1 MNRSNQSGDGSGQPG
16 YREQMGRWMIV
27 GAWLLLLALLTL
39 IFSQWMA
46 RQNNPNQH
54 LRAEADVR
62 GGTSVTLI
70 RNRAGH
76 YVAPG
81 DINGVGVDFLLDTG
95 ATFVAVPE
103 SVAQK
108 AGLVKGPVT
117 ESMTANGIAQSW
129 LTEID
134 EVRLGP
140 IVQRHVRATILPGM
154 AGDEV
159 LLGMNFL
166 RHLKLEQRG
175 DSLKISVP

>member
-1 MNRSNQSGDGSGQPG
+1 MNRSTQSDDSAGHQG
-16 YREQMGRWMIV
+16 YREKLGRWMIV

-39 IFSQWMA
+39 FFSRWID

-54 LRAEADVR
+54 LRAELDMR
-62 GGTSVTLI
+62 SGSSVILK

-81 DINGVGVDFLLDTG
+81 EINGVDVDFLLDTG
-95 ATFVAVPE
+95 ATYVAVPE
-103 SVAQK
+103 AIAEK
-108 AGLVKGPVT
+108 AGLIKGPVT
-117 ESMTANGIAQSW
+117 ESMTANGVVSSW

-140 IVQRHVRATILPGM
+140 IVQRNVRASILPGM

-159 LLGMNFL
+159 LLGMSFL
-166 RHLKLEQRG
+166 QHLKLEQRG
-175 DSLKISVP
+175 DTLKITLP